1 MAMRKRRNL
10 IVVLAVIILVIS
22 IVLSSFVYL
31 NFQKPYSGNV
41 ESISI
46 GTIPLETNSLIYI
59 ANTEHYFAVNGLTVT
74 FKNYGSGFEA
84 MQGML
89 NGEVNIAVAS
99 EFVIAEAAVA
109 HPGFY
114 VFGSISKFN
123 IYNMVARTDKGINNI
138 SDLTGKTIGAAFGTI
153 GQYYLGSFLELNN
166 INPSEVTIV
175 NVPNAQSANALTN
188 GTVDAIVTYQPV
200 ISQIESLIGNNTVI
214 WPAQA
219 DQLGYFDAAC
229 LTSFSTTQSD
239 SIVRFLK
246 ALVQAEDFIPN
257 HKDQAM
263 TFVAKTLSYTST
275 YMASVWPNYQ
285 FSVSLDQSQIAAL
298 QAESQWLIQNNLT
311 TATAV
316 PNFLNFVYLNGLESV
331 NPTAVNIVG

>member
-1 MAMRKRRNL
+1 MVTLKRRNL
-10 IVVLAVIILVIS
+10 VVLTVIVLVVV

-31 NFQKPYSGNV
+31 NFQKPYSGIV
-41 ESISI
+41 ESITI

-59 ANTEHYFAVNGLTVT
+59 ADNEHFFADNGLTVT
-74 FKNYGSGFEA
+74 FKNYGSGFAA

-89 NGEVNIAVAS
+89 NGEVNIATAS
-99 EFVIAEAAVA
+99 EFVVAEAAVA
-109 HPGFY
+109 NQGFY
-114 VFGSISKFN
+114 VFGSVSKFN
-123 IYNMVARTDKGINNI
+123 IYNVVARTDESISNI

-166 INPSEVTIV
+166 INPNDVTIV
-175 NVPNAQSANALTN
+175 NVPNAQSASALAN
-188 GTVDAIVTYQPV
+188 GTVDAIVTYQPE
-200 ISQIESLIGNNTVI
+200 ISQIESLISNNTVI

-219 DQLGYFDAAC
+219 DQLGYFDAVC
-229 LTSFSTTQSD
+229 STSFATTNSD

-246 ALVQAEDFIPN
+246 SMVQAENFISN

-263 TFVAKTLSYTST
+263 TIVANTLNYTGT

-316 PNFLNFVYLNGLESV
+316 PNFLNFIYLNGLESV
-331 NPTAVNIVG
+331 NPDAVNIIG